1 MKKIPFINSL
11 LAFAV
16 GLLFILTAIDLF
28 AVGQGYIALGIFGL
42 IAGACCI
49 VYGVFK
55 IVFAKKEKDPAPF
68 LNETLLVSLFMLYYF
83 VGTLLNIIYGYNNYT
98 PSNWVISLAILTVTL
113 CGSLLGIMSMV
124 NKNEAL
130 ATIRTICCGAFI
142 ALFIVSIA
150 VGFYGDGTTGGI
162 LLSDIV
168 FILSFTYFAIAT
180 VNFAKPEEKK
190 VEPEPVKDDIH
201 EEESTVLTDKLDI
214 N

>member
-28 AVGQGYIALGIFGL
+28 AVGRGYIALGIFGL
-42 IAGACCI
+42 LAGGCCI

-55 IVFAKKEKDPAPF
+55 IVFAKKEKDPVPF
-68 LNETLLVSLFMLYYF
+68 LNEVLLVSLFLLYYF
-83 VGTLLNIIYGYNNYT
+83 VGTLLNVIYQYNNYT
-98 PSNWVISLAILTVTL
+98 PSNWVISIALLTVTL
-113 CGSLLGIMSMV
+113 CGSALGIISMFA
-124 NKNEAL
+124 KNDAL
-130 ATIRTICCGAFI
+130 VTIRTICFGAFI

-150 VGFYGDGTTGGI
+150 IGFYGDGTTGGI

-168 FILSFTYFAIAT
+168 FILSFTYLAVAT
-180 VNFAKPEEKK
+180 VDFAKPEEKK
-190 VEPEPVKDDIH
+190 AEPKPEKDDVH